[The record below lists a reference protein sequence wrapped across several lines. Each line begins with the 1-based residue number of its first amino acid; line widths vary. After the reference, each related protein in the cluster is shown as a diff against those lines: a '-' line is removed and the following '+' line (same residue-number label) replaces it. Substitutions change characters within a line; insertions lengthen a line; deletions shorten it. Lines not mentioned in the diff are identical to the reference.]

1 MTGRAL
7 TLTREVHAALVAA
20 RRVGAPL
27 RHCAKAAG
35 VPWRTL
41 CDWLRK
47 GRDGDARF
55 APLAADLDA
64 ADAAIEQVLRARA
77 LKGTEK
83 DARLAFDMVRW
94 RESQAERK
102 AGLRLAQAKATV
114 EERRASGDHVDRH
127 EFSSLAAPADLQ
139 ARLAAAARAAAASP
153 ADDAGGADS
162 DADRDASG
170 V

>member
-1 MTGRAL
+1 MTARAL
-7 TLTREVHAALVAA
+7 TREMHAALVAA

-47 GRDGDARF
+47 GREGDARF
-55 APLAADLDA
+55 APLAAALDA

-94 RESQAERK
+94 RESQAIRK
-102 AGLRLAQAKATV
+102 AELRLARAKAATV
-114 EERRASGDHVDRH
+114 E
-127 EFSSLAAPADLQ
+127 
-139 ARLAAAARAAAASP
+139 AAAKAIDTAESITLTLPASVSTP
-153 ADDAGGADS
+153 RTDGDDT
-162 DADRDASG
+162 
-170 V
+170 

>member
-1 MTGRAL
+1 MTARAL
-7 TLTREVHAALVAA
+7 TREMHAALVAA

-47 GRDGDARF
+47 GREGDARY
-55 APLAADLDA
+55 APLAAALDA

-94 RESQAERK
+94 RESQAIRK
-102 AGLRLAQAKATV
+102 AELRLARAKAATV
-114 EERRASGDHVDRH
+114 E
-127 EFSSLAAPADLQ
+127 
-139 ARLAAAARAAAASP
+139 AAAKAIDTAESITLTLPASVSTP
-153 ADDAGGADS
+153 RTDGADT
-162 DADRDASG
+162 
-170 V
+170 

>member
-1 MTGRAL
+1 MTARAL

-41 CDWLRK
+41 CDWLQK

-55 APLAADLDA
+55 AALSTELDK

-83 DARLAFDMVRW
+83 DARLAFDMIRW
-94 RESQAERK
+94 RECQADRK
-102 AGLRLAQAKATV
+102 ARTSEARAKAKLAQAA
-114 EERRASGDHVDRH
+114 ASAVDRGD
-127 EFSSLAAPADLQ
+127 LAAKLVVPSELLTPRTTPED
-139 ARLAAAARAAAASP
+139 
-153 ADDAGGADS
+153 
-162 DADRDASG
+162 
-170 V
+170 

>member
-1 MTGRAL
+1 MTGRAI

-55 APLAADLDA
+55 AAIAADLDA

-94 RESQAERK
+94 RESQALRK
-102 AGLRLAQAKATV
+102 AELRLARAKAATL
-114 EERRASGDHVDRH
+114 EA
-127 EFSSLAAPADLQ
+127 AAPPAMTGPELALPASLTV
-139 ARLAAAARAAAASP
+139 ARLDAP
-153 ADDAGGADS
+153 DDPEDTQ
-162 DADRDASG
+162 
-170 V
+170 

>member
-1 MTGRAL
+1 MTARAL
-7 TLTREVHAALVAA
+7 TREMHAALVAA

-47 GRDGDARF
+47 GREGDARY
-55 APLAADLDA
+55 APLAAALDA

-94 RESQAERK
+94 RESQAIRK
-102 AGLRLAQAKATV
+102 AELRLARAKAATV
-114 EERRASGDHVDRH
+114 E
-127 EFSSLAAPADLQ
+127 
-139 ARLAAAARAAAASP
+139 AAAKAIDTAESITLTLPASVSTP
-153 ADDAGGADS
+153 RTDGDDT
-162 DADRDASG
+162 
-170 V
+170 

>member
-1 MTGRAL
+1 MTARAL

-47 GRDGDARF
+47 GRDGDDRF
-55 APLAADLDA
+55 ASLAADLDA

-94 RESQAERK
+94 RESQALRK
-102 AGLRLAQAKATV
+102 AELRLARAKAATL
-114 EERRASGDHVDRH
+114 EA
-127 EFSSLAAPADLQ
+127 AAPPAMAGPELALPASLTV
-139 ARLAAAARAAAASP
+139 ARLDAP
-153 ADDAGGADS
+153 DDPPEDT
-162 DADRDASG
+162 
-170 V
+170 

>member
-1 MTGRAL
+1 MT
-7 TLTREVHAALVAA
+7 TLTPTIHAQLVGA

-47 GRDGDARF
+47 GREGHVDFAALAR
-55 APLAADLDA
+55 DLDA

-83 DARLAFDMVRW
+83 DARLAFDMLRW
-94 RESQAERK
+94 RESQEERK
-102 AGLRLAQAKATV
+102 AELRLARAKAT
-114 EERRASGDHVDRH
+114 
-127 EFSSLAAPADLQ
+127 SLEAAAPP
-139 ARLAAAARAAAASP
+139 RAAGPELALPASLTVARTDP
-153 ADDAGGADS
+153 PDDPSEDL
-162 DADRDASG
+162 
-170 V
+170 

>member
-1 MTGRAL
+1 MTGRPS

-41 CDWLRK
+41 CYWLRQ
-47 GRDGDARF
+47 GRNGDARF
-55 APLAADLDA
+55 APLASALDA

-94 RESQAERK
+94 RESQAIRK
-102 AGLRLAQAKATV
+102 AELRLARAKAVTV
-114 EERRASGDHVDRH
+114 EVAAKAIGAAESITLTLPASVSTPRTD
-127 EFSSLAAPADLQ
+127 
-139 ARLAAAARAAAASP
+139 
-153 ADDAGGADS
+153 GADS
-162 DADRDASG
+162 
-170 V
+170 

>member
-1 MTGRAL
+1 MTARAL

-47 GRDGDARF
+47 GRDGDDRF
-55 APLAADLDA
+55 ASLAADLDA

-83 DARLAFDMVRW
+83 DARLAFDMIRW

-139 ARLAAAARAAAASP
+139 ARLAAAARAAAAEP
-153 ADDAGGADS
+153 ADEVSGAEPS
-162 DADRDASG
+162 ADRDASG

>member
-1 MTGRAL
+1 MTVRAL
-7 TLTREVHAALVAA
+7 TREMHAALVAA

-47 GRDGDARF
+47 GREGDARF
-55 APLAADLDA
+55 APLASALDA

-94 RESQAERK
+94 RESQAIRK
-102 AGLRLAQAKATV
+102 AELRLARAKAATV
-114 EERRASGDHVDRH
+114 E
-127 EFSSLAAPADLQ
+127 
-139 ARLAAAARAAAASP
+139 AAAKAIDTAESITLTLPASVSTP
-153 ADDAGGADS
+153 RTDGDDT
-162 DADRDASG
+162 
-170 V
+170 